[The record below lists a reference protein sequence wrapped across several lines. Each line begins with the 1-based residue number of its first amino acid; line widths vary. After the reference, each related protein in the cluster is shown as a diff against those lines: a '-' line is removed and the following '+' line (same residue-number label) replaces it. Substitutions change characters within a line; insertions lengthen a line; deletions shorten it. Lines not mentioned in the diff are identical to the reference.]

1 MLEDKRKIIPLFH
14 FTFSGGIIST
24 MKNLLLFITPV
35 LIWGSTW
42 YVIKF
47 QVGNVDPMLSVAY
60 RFGIAG
66 VLMLIVCSLWKM
78 KMNFTKKEHQFI
90 LLQGLLIFGFNYWL
104 VYNSELYLTS
114 GLVGLI
120 FSLLVFLNIINGRI
134 FLKTPFENKVI
145 IGGFLGLIGTGMVF
159 WEDLAK
165 FSFTD
170 GKIIGLAFAVGGT
183 YLASLGNITSA
194 RNQKAGIP
202 VIQSNAFGMV
212 YGAIAMF
219 LIAVIIGKEISFEM
233 SQSYVF
239 SLLYLAIFGSVI
251 AFGAFMTLIGNIGAS
266 KAAYVSLV
274 APVIALTISTFLEDY
289 TWSAISLSGAVLIL
303 IGNVIALRVSKKKE
317 KAFPRVQ
324 ELDVPVE
331 VLEEKLPDKLI
342 K

>member
-1 MLEDKRKIIPLFH
+1 
-14 FTFSGGIIST
+14 
-24 MKNLLLFITPV
+24 MKNILLFITPV
-35 LIWGSTW
+35 IIWGSTW

-47 QVGNVDPMLSVAY
+47 QVGNVDPMLSVSY

-66 VLMLIVCSLWKM
+66 FLMLIICRVWKI
-78 KMNFTKKEHQFI
+78 KLTFTQKEHVFI

-104 VYNSELYLTS
+104 VYMSELHLTS

-134 FLKTPFENKVI
+134 FLKTPFEYKVI
-145 IGGFLGLIGTGMVF
+145 IGGFLGLIGTGLVF
-159 WEDLAK
+159 WKDLSN

-170 GKIIGLAFAVGGT
+170 GKVIGLAFAVGGT

-202 VIQSNAFGMV
+202 VIQSNAYGMI
-212 YGAIAMF
+212 YGALAMF
-219 LIAVIIGKEISFEM
+219 LVAVILGKEISFEA
-233 SQSYVF
+233 SQSYVL

-266 KAAYVSLV
+266 KAAYVSLI

-289 TWSAISLSGAVLIL
+289 QWSSISLSGAAMIL
-303 IGNVIALRVSKKKE
+303 IGNVVALRSTKKKRIS
-317 KAFPRVQ
+317 FPRVP
-324 ELDVPVE
+324 ELEVPVDI
-331 VLEEKLPDKLI
+331 LEENLPDHLI

>member
-1 MLEDKRKIIPLFH
+1 
-14 FTFSGGIIST
+14 
-24 MKNLLLFITPV
+24 MKNALLFLTPV

-47 QVGNVDPMLSVAY
+47 QVGNVDPMLSVSY

-66 VLMLIVCSLWKM
+66 ILMIVICAIWKM
-78 KMNFTKKEHQFI
+78 KLKFTQKEHGFI
-90 LLQGLLIFGFNYWL
+90 LLQGLLIFGFNYWM

-120 FSLLVFLNIINGRI
+120 FSLLVFLNILNGRI

-145 IGGFLGLIGTGMVF
+145 LGGFLGLIGTGLVF
-159 WEDLAK
+159 WKDLSN

-202 VIQSNAFGMV
+202 VIQSNAFGMI
-212 YGAIAMF
+212 YGAFAMF
-219 LIAVIIGKEISFEM
+219 LVALVLGKEITFEV
-233 SQSYVF
+233 SQSYVL
-239 SLLYLAIFGSVI
+239 SLLYLAVFGSII

-266 KAAYVSLV
+266 KAAYVSLI
-274 APVIALTISTFLEDY
+274 APIIALTISTFLEGY
-289 TWSAISLSGAVLIL
+289 TWSTISLSGATMIL
-303 IGNVIALRVSKKKE
+303 VGNVVALRSSKKK
-317 KAFPRVQ
+317 KDSFPRVP
-324 ELDVPVE
+324 EMKVPVD
-331 VLEEKLPDKLI
+331 VLEEKLPNQLTK
-342 K
+342 

>member
-1 MLEDKRKIIPLFH
+1 
-14 FTFSGGIIST
+14 
-24 MKNLLLFITPV
+24 MKNALLFITPV

-47 QVGNVDPMLSVAY
+47 QVGNVDAMLSVSY

-78 KMNFTKKEHQFI
+78 KMNFTGKEHRFI

-219 LIAVIIGKEISFEM
+219 LIAVILGKEIRFEV
-233 SQSYVF
+233 SQSYVL
-239 SLLYLAIFGSVI
+239 SLLYLAIFGSII

-266 KAAYVSLV
+266 KAAYVSLI

-289 TWSAISLSGAVLIL
+289 TWTTVSLSGAVMIL
-303 IGNVIALRVSKKKE
+303 VGNVVALRSSKKKE
-317 KAFPRVQ
+317 RAFPRVQ
-324 ELDVPVE
+324 ELEVPVE
-331 VLEEKLPDKLI
+331 VLEEKLPDKLTD
-342 K
+342 

>member
-1 MLEDKRKIIPLFH
+1 
-14 FTFSGGIIST
+14 
-24 MKNLLLFITPV
+24 MKNALLFITPV

-47 QVGNVDPMLSVAY
+47 QVGNVDAMLSVSY

-78 KMNFTKKEHQFI
+78 KMNFTRKEHQFI

-104 VYNSELYLTS
+104 VYTSELYLTS

-120 FSLLVFLNIINGRI
+120 FSLLVFLNILNGRI

-159 WEDLAK
+159 WKDLSH

-170 GKIIGLAFAVGGT
+170 GKIIGLCFAVGGT

-219 LIAVIIGKEISFEM
+219 VIAAILGKEIRFEV
-233 SQSYVF
+233 SQSYVL
-239 SLLYLAIFGSVI
+239 SLLYLAIFGSII

-266 KAAYVSLV
+266 KAAYVSLI

-289 TWSAISLSGAVLIL
+289 TWTTISLSGAVMIL
-303 IGNVIALRVSKKKE
+303 VGNVVALRSSKKKE

-324 ELDVPVE
+324 ELEVPVE
-331 VLEEKLPDKLI
+331 VLEEKLPDKLT

>member
-1 MLEDKRKIIPLFH
+1 
-14 FTFSGGIIST
+14 
-24 MKNLLLFITPV
+24 MKNVFLFITPV

-47 QVGNVDPMLSVAY
+47 QVGNVDAMLSVSY

-78 KMNFTKKEHQFI
+78 KMNFTRKEHQFI

-104 VYNSELYLTS
+104 VYTSELYLTS

-120 FSLLVFLNIINGRI
+120 FSLLVFLNILNGRI

-145 IGGFLGLIGTGMVF
+145 IGGFLGLVGTGMVF
-159 WEDLAK
+159 WKDLSH

-170 GKIIGLAFAVGGT
+170 GKIIGLCFAVGGT

-219 LIAVIIGKEISFEM
+219 VIAVILGKEIRFEV
-233 SQSYVF
+233 SQSYVL
-239 SLLYLAIFGSVI
+239 SLLYLAIFGSII

-266 KAAYVSLV
+266 KAAYVSLI

-289 TWSAISLSGAVLIL
+289 TWTSISLSGAVMIL
-303 IGNVIALRVSKKKE
+303 VGNVVALRSSKKKE

-324 ELDVPVE
+324 ELEVPVE
-331 VLEEKLPDKLI
+331 VLEEKLPDKLTD
-342 K
+342 

>member
-1 MLEDKRKIIPLFH
+1 
-14 FTFSGGIIST
+14 
-24 MKNLLLFITPV
+24 MKNIFLFITPV

-47 QVGNVDPMLSVAY
+47 QVGNVDAMLSVSY

-78 KMNFTKKEHQFI
+78 KMNFTRKEHQFI

-104 VYNSELYLTS
+104 VYTSELYLTS

-120 FSLLVFLNIINGRI
+120 FSLLVFLNILNGRI

-145 IGGFLGLIGTGMVF
+145 IGGFLGLVGTGMVF
-159 WEDLAK
+159 WKDLSH

-170 GKIIGLAFAVGGT
+170 GKIIGLCFAVGGT

-219 LIAVIIGKEISFEM
+219 IIAVILGKEIRFEV
-233 SQSYVF
+233 SQSYVL
-239 SLLYLAIFGSVI
+239 SLLYLAIFGSII

-266 KAAYVSLV
+266 KAAYVSLI

-289 TWSAISLSGAVLIL
+289 TWTSISLSGAVMIL
-303 IGNVIALRVSKKKE
+303 VGNVVALRSSKK

-324 ELDVPVE
+324 ELEVPVE
-331 VLEEKLPDKLI
+331 VLEEKLPDKLT